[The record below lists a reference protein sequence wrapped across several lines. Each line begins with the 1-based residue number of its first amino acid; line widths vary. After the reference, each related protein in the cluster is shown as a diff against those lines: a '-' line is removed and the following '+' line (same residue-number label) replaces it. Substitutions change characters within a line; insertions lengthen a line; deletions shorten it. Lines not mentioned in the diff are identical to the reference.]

1 MGLGLMKASYI
12 VALLV
17 TVSLTTSANAAP
29 PPLANEIK
37 AQDFYQRASAELP
50 KQIDAKQLSTWLDEN
65 AVILID
71 LRGKESF
78 EAAHI
83 RGAINVPIEL
93 LTVEHLK
100 TVVPN
105 SDSRI
110 VVYCA
115 NNFMPT
121 RMIALTTLGYPA
133 IEQLGYSQVHRLEDL
148 WNSSACQESEK
159 LAGREQAGQN
169 PIKHG
174 YDGVCESLLPMVR
187 TEK

>member
-1 MGLGLMKASYI
+1 MLSIKVLIAVI
-12 VALLV
+12 AVQTA
-17 TVSLTTSANAAP
+17 TANAAP
-29 PPLANEIK
+29 PPAASEIK
-37 AQDFYQRASAELP
+37 AQDFYQQASAEPP
-50 KQIDAKQLSTWLDEN
+50 KQIDAKQLSIWLDEN

-71 LRGKESF
+71 LRGKESYA
-78 EAAHI
+78 AAHI

-93 LTVEHLK
+93 LTLEHLK

-110 VVYCA
+110 VVYCS

-148 WNSSACQESEK
+148 WSSASCRESEK
-159 LAGREQAGQN
+159 LAGGDQSNRS
-169 PIKHG
+169 
-174 YDGVCESLLPMVR
+174 YDAQCESLLPMDR
-187 TEK
+187 AKK

>member
-1 MGLGLMKASYI
+1 MLSIKVLIAGIA
-12 VALLV
+12 V
-17 TVSLTTSANAAP
+17 LTATAHAAP
-29 PPLANEIK
+29 PPATSEIK
-37 AQDFYQRASAELP
+37 AQDFYQQASAAP
-50 KQIDAKQLSTWLDEN
+50 PQQIDAKQLSTWLAKN

-93 LTVEHLK
+93 LTLEHLQ

-110 VVYCA
+110 VVYCS

-148 WNSSACQESEK
+148 WHSTACRESEK
-159 LAGREQAGQN
+159 LAGNDKLNRS
-169 PIKHG
+169 
-174 YDGVCESLLPMVR
+174 YDAQCESLLPMAR
-187 TEK
+187 AKEIAP